1 VNENVPAGSDESLP
15 DETSPSGERLQKILA
30 QRGFGSRR
38 VCETLIE
45 DGRVTVNGV
54 VAELGRR
61 VDVDTD
67 RVAVDGVEVGVRPD
81 LVYYLLHKPYNVIT
95 TAKDP
100 QDRVTVVDL
109 VPSEPRVHPVGRLDL
124 DSEGLIILTND
135 GDLTHHLTHPSFGVE
150 KEYLVHVRCG
160 PEGVSNSAL
169 TKLRSGVELD
179 DGVTSPAKVGQ
190 PQPGVLRIVIHE
202 GRHRQVRRMCDAVGH
217 EVNRLVRTRIG
228 PIVDA
233 TLKPGEWRH
242 LTPQEVRAL
251 AVR

>member
-1 VNENVPAGSDESLP
+1 MSDALA
-15 DETSPSGERLQKILA
+15 SGERLQKVLA

-38 VCETLIE
+38 TCEELIAA
-45 DGRVTVNGV
+45 GRVTVNGD

-61 VDVDTD
+61 VDVNTD
-67 RVAVDGVEVGVRPD
+67 VVEVDGVPVGVRPD

-95 TAKDP
+95 TAKDTHE
-100 QDRVTVVDL
+100 RVTVVEL
-109 VPSEPRVHPVGRLDL
+109 VPETPRVHPVGRLDL

-135 GDLTHHLTHPSFGVE
+135 GDLTHRLTHPSFGIE

-160 PEGVSNSAL
+160 PDGVPESAL
-169 TKLRSGVELD
+169 NKLRKGVELD
-179 DGVTSPAKVGQ
+179 DGVTAPANVGQ
-190 PQPGVLRIVIHE
+190 VQPGVLRIVIHE

-233 TLKPGEWRH
+233 TLAPGEWRH
-242 LTPQEVRAL
+242 LTTQEVRAL